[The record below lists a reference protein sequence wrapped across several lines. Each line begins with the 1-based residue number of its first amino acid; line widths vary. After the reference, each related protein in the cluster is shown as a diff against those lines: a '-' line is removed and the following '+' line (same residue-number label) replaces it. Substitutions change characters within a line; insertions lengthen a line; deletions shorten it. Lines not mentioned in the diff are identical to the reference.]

1 LATSAITKKEIVMK
15 TPNTPGPRGRTDDGK
30 AFLPDPYEP
39 NTRDRAVVRDSL
51 AEGLAEEFI
60 SSATS
65 GEEVS
70 QENRDAP
77 NLEEVGGPFV
87 ETSAQEE
94 FAGTV
99 DETNPADG
107 ERAPF
112 PTTSSE
118 S

>member
-1 LATSAITKKEIVMK
+1 MK
-15 TPNTPGPRGRTDDGK
+15 NGTTQHTRGRTDDGR

-39 NTRDRAVVRDSL
+39 NTRERAVTRDSL
-51 AEGLAEEFI
+51 AETLAEDFL

-65 GEEVS
+65 AEEVT
-70 QENRDAP
+70 QESRDEMIV
-77 NLEEVGGPFV
+77 EEVGGPFI

-118 S
+118 G

>member
-1 LATSAITKKEIVMK
+1 MK
-15 TPNTPGPRGRTDDGK
+15 NGTTPPTPRGRPDDGK
-30 AFLPDPYEP
+30 AFLPDPFEP
-39 NTRDRAVVRDSL
+39 HVRDHRAVARDSL
-51 AEGLAEEFI
+51 ADVLAAEFI
-60 SSATS
+60 ASATS
-65 GEEVS
+65 AEEVS
-70 QENRDAP
+70 QENRDET

-94 FAGTV
+94 FAGTI
-99 DETNPADG
+99 DETNPVDG

>member
-1 LATSAITKKEIVMK
+1 
-15 TPNTPGPRGRTDDGK
+15 
-30 AFLPDPYEP
+30 LPDPFERHV
-39 NTRDRAVVRDSL
+39 RDHRATTRDSL
-51 AEGLAEEFI
+51 ADVLGGEFI
-60 SSATS
+60 ASATS
-65 GEEVS
+65 AEEVS

>member
-1 LATSAITKKEIVMK
+1 VLGGEFIASATSA
-15 TPNTPGPRGRTDDGK
+15 
-30 AFLPDPYEP
+30 
-39 NTRDRAVVRDSL
+39 
-51 AEGLAEEFI
+51 
-60 SSATS
+60 
-65 GEEVS
+65 EEVS